1 MSSLPPCPLGPI
13 RRMLACAG
21 DNAHTF
27 DHKEATMKVDTALPL
42 DLSQVAEAAKRAEA
56 LGYDGEGGHAT
67 EVRRTRRN

>member
-1 MSSLPPCPLGPI
+1 
-13 RRMLACAG
+13 
-21 DNAHTF
+21 
-27 DHKEATMKVDTALPL
+27 MKVDTALPL